1 MSKLLTELNEAQRKA
16 VLEADGPSLVIAGA
30 GSGKTR
36 VLTTRVAYL
45 LEQGVRPWEIL
56 VLTFTNKAAGEM
68 KNRVA
73 RSVGEEN
80 VKDLWMGTFHSVF
93 ARILRRHAD
102 ELGYTRSFSIYD
114 TDDSLSAIRRIMDG
128 MRILNDKIT
137 PQAVRARISG
147 AKNQMILAGELMDMA
162 NDSQTKIVAEVYEE
176 YQKRLYEANA
186 MDFDDLLIKT
196 VELFARFPQVKE
208 KYARQFRYILVDEY
222 QDTNRIQYLIIKE
235 LSSVHRNITVVGDD
249 AQSIYAFRGADIRN
263 ILAFE
268 DDFPDTKLFRL
279 EQNYR
284 STQHV
289 LDAANA
295 LIKNNRNQIPKTLHT
310 QNAKGETVKIIECID
325 DREEAAMVC
334 RFIEEEIRKDKY
346 DLNEFCV
353 LYRMN
358 AQSRVLEDAFRR
370 NGLAYII
377 IGGISFYKRK
387 EIKDVLAYIRLLVN
401 PADNESLLRVINF
414 PARGIGEVTMTRL
427 NDYAKEKGTGILSVI
442 SAGELVPGILPRAVQ
457 KLREFSELIKKYSQ
471 MRDLLSP
478 SELLRSYIDETGIPQ
493 ELKMEGTEEATNR
506 YENVREFLSAI
517 TEYFQNNETATI
529 ETFLQETSLLSDVDQ
544 LADAANSV
552 RLMTLHSAKG
562 LEFPVVFITG
572 LEEGIFPGMNSAD
585 DPAAIEEERRLLY
598 VGITRAMKKCYVLH
612 AQSRLRYGSVQYSM
626 PSRFLEE
633 LEETESVER
642 TKKYSAGAR
651 PRAGVRS
658 ESDPFGDVFTPT
670 AFSSPRSFNRSNG
683 LRERAKSYYSQES
696 ARDNY
701 SQIEEGSNAGLKRG
715 ARVWHDSF
723 GEGRVIEVSGRGE
736 KAKAVVDFP
745 SAGRKNLML
754 KFANLR
760 VL

>member
-1 MSKLLTELNEAQRKA
+1 
-16 VLEADGPSLVIAGA
+16 
-30 GSGKTR
+30 
-36 VLTTRVAYL
+36 
-45 LEQGVRPWEIL
+45 
-56 VLTFTNKAAGEM
+56 
-68 KNRVA
+68 
-73 RSVGEEN
+73 
-80 VKDLWMGTFHSVF
+80 
-93 ARILRRHAD
+93 
-102 ELGYTRSFSIYD
+102 
-114 TDDSLSAIRRIMDG
+114 
-128 MRILNDKIT
+128 
-137 PQAVRARISG
+137 
-147 AKNQMILAGELMDMA
+147 MILAGELNDMA
-162 NDSQTKIVAEVYEE
+162 KDSQTKIVAEVYES
-176 YQKRLYEANA
+176 YQKALYEANA
-186 MDFDDLLIKT
+186 MDFDDLLIKI
-196 VELFARFPQVKE
+196 VELFARHPHIKE

-235 LSSVHRNITVVGDD
+235 LSSIHRNITVVGDD

-310 QNAKGETVKIIECID
+310 QNPKGETVKIIECID

-427 NDYAKEKGTGILSVI
+427 NDYAKEKGVGILSLI
-442 SAGELVPGILPRAVQ
+442 SGGEAVPGILPRAVQ

-471 MRDLLSP
+471 MRDVLSA

-517 TEYFQNNETATI
+517 TEYFQSNETASI

-562 LEFPVVFITG
+562 LEFPVVFVTG

-642 TKKYSAGAR
+642 TKKYSGGTR

-658 ESDPFGDVFTPT
+658 EGDPFGDIFTPT
-670 AFSSPRSFNRSNG
+670 AFTPPRRTFNRSNG
-683 LRERAKSYYSQES
+683 FREPSKSYYSQES
-696 ARDNY
+696 SRDNY